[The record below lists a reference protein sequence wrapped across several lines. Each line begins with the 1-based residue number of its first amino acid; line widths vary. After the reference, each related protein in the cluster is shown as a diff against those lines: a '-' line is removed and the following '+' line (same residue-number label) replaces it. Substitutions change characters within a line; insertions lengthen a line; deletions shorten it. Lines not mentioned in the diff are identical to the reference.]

1 MNTLEQLILK
11 EITESMNPK
20 KYNKDK
26 VVSFRV
32 TKELRELL
40 DKYVMQNSISYRTL
54 FLELLEA
61 GIKKQK
67 EYAE

>member
-1 MNTLEQLILK
+1 
-11 EITESMNPK
+11 MNPK

-40 DKYVMQNSISYRTL
+40 DKYVMQNGVSYRTL